1 MLEGII
7 GVCIIVLIL
16 RILAFCLDL
25 YLKREKREPRKI
37 NAPQP
42 EIRKIEENYF
52 EEVRNI
58 KEEKQKEWGDAYEKS
73 VGLEYE
79 NEGYDVEYRGLN
91 YGRKDGGI
99 DLIARKDNEIILI
112 QCKYWK
118 KKEITHN
125 MVKEFYGNCHFYMD
139 KHYIKENVS
148 CVYAIPGYESLSA
161 AAEFIFKEN
170 FVKLRYKII
179 KMNKRFIPK
188 Y

>member
-1 MLEGII
+1 MLEAIF

-16 RILAFCLDL
+16 KLLAFCLDL
-25 YLKREKREPRKI
+25 YLKREKKEPKEI
-37 NAPQP
+37 NTPQP

-79 NEGYDVEYRGLN
+79 KEGYDVEYRGLN

-112 QCKYWK
+112 QC
-118 KKEITHN
+118 ELLT
-125 MVKEFYGNCHFYMD
+125 
-139 KHYIKENVS
+139 S
-148 CVYAIPGYESLSA
+148 P
-161 AAEFIFKEN
+161 
-170 FVKLRYKII
+170 
-179 KMNKRFIPK
+179 
-188 Y
+188 